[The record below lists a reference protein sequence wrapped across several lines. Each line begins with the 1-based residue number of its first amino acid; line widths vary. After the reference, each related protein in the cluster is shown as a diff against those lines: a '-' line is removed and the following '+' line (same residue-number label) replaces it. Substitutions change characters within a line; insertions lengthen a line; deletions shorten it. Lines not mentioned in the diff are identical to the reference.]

1 MPPFA
6 FVFRNLTCGGRSA
19 AVGFGGIGL
28 WKGSRIE
35 CAKCILHGAAIDKGR
50 IDMPIQMSR
59 LMLYVHDVS
68 LLKHFY
74 QTHFGL
80 ALKEEIEREW
90 VVLDA
95 GGVEIALHRVG
106 AAYRELPARGGSNAK
121 LVFRLPTGL
130 ADLREQLL
138 AAGVPMRP
146 LKRFDGFAYLMC
158 DGEDP
163 EGNIFQLLQP
173 D

>member
-1 MPPFA
+1 MEE
-6 FVFRNLTCGGRSA
+6 
-19 AVGFGGIGL
+19 GGI
-28 WKGSRIE
+28 
-35 CAKCILHGAAIDKGR
+35 AV
-50 IDMPIQMSR
+50 PIQMSQ
-59 LMLYVHDVS
+59 LMLYVRDVS

-74 QTHFGL
+74 QTHFGFV
-80 ALKEEIEREW
+80 LKEEIEHEW

-121 LVFRLPTGL
+121 LVFRLSTGL

-138 AAGVPMRP
+138 TAGIPMRP
-146 LKRFDGFAYLMC
+146 LKRFDGFAYLMS

-163 EGNIFQLLQP
+163 EGNVFQLLQP